1 MHITGR
7 NGNTNVFSGTDIL
20 SESGVASG
28 YQEYENGF
36 DFAGTITTLIIEI
49 GGRDINMAIGP
60 LFDDITINVLYNVI
74 STIVQQSITTVEMWV
89 AYGGSTETEINRY
102 CRKYY

>member
-1 MHITGR
+1 MHKIVSICILQVR
-7 NGNTNVFSGTDIL
+7 DGNYNVFSGTDIL

-49 GGRDINMAIGP
+49 GRD
-60 LFDDITINVLYNVI
+60 VI
-74 STIVQQSITTVEMWV
+74 
-89 AYGGSTETEINRY
+89 
-102 CRKYY
+102 